1 MLTTEITLTI
11 PFYDL
16 DPLEIVWHGNY
27 ARYFEQA
34 RCALLDKIGYNYNAM
49 KESGYSWPVVNLQ
62 TKFIRSI
69 HFMQEIVVRAT
80 MKEYQNRLRIEYVIM
95 DKQSGKVLTKAETI
109 QVAVH
114 MATRELCL
122 ESPEV
127 LLEKMRG
134 VV

>member
-1 MLTTEITLTI
+1 M
-11 PFYDL
+11 
-16 DPLEIVWHGNY
+16 
-27 ARYFEQA
+27 
-34 RCALLDKIGYNYNAM
+34 
-49 KESGYSWPVVNLQ
+49 VNLQ